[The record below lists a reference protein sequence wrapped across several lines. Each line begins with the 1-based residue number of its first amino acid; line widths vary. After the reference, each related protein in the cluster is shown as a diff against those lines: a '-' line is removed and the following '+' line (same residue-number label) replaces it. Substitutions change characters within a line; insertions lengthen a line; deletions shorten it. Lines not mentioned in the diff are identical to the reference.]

1 MFRAILATQWKW
13 TRGMLLVAT
22 CLTFALPLLSM
33 RAADQA
39 LAEANAR
46 DLLTVISSFGM
57 FYAISAAA
65 IGLLIAAS
73 AWTSDHA
80 GRHVYALSLPV
91 QRWKYVAMRFGA
103 GAATLAAPVVALW
116 IGALVAVSVHA
127 IPAGL
132 HAYPVALAVR
142 FALAV
147 LLSSAVFFAI
157 SSGTKRTAGILLGVL
172 GGIILVE
179 MVGESLGLRITP
191 FFWLIDVLMD
201 STGLFGVFNSR
212 WMLIDV

>member
-147 LLSSAVFFAI
+147 LLSYAVFVAL